1 MRITQQAMTYQ
12 TLQRLQ
18 DRLTQLTNA
27 QSSLGSGKRIHK
39 PSDDPSAMN
48 QAMSLRSRQAAS
60 DQAARNASDG
70 LLWTSLAD
78 SKLQTLLDRLH
89 RARELAIRSGTVT
102 NAAER
107 SAFVAELRSI
117 RDEAIS
123 IANSRIG
130 DRALFAGT
138 ADGDA
143 VALQDPLDPS
153 SPVLYLGDDG
163 QVVRRVGPKDE
174 IKVNVNGDRV
184 FFATDPADMDLFA
197 VLQGLADEIDA
208 NDNAQVQNLIGEVDK
223 SMDRILSALAELG
236 AASNRI
242 EAAERRNADEKLSLQ
257 DHLSQVESV
266 DVAEAI
272 MQLQL
277 QQVAYEAT
285 LGALARSIQPSLIDF
300 LR

>member
-1 MRITQQAMTYQ
+1 MRITQQAMSYQ
-12 TLQRLQ
+12 ALQRLQ
-18 DRLTQLTNA
+18 NRLDQLA
-27 QSSLGSGKRIHK
+27 QAQASLGSGKRIHK

-48 QAMSLRSRQAAS
+48 RSMSLRGLQAAS

-89 RARELAIRSGTVT
+89 RARELAVRSGSVT
-102 NAAER
+102 NDAER
-107 SAFVAELRSI
+107 EAFAAELRSI
-117 RDEAIS
+117 REEAIA
-123 IANSRIG
+123 IANSKIG

-143 VALQDPLDPS
+143 VSADGTA
-153 SPVLYLGDDG
+153 YLGDEG
-163 QVVRRVGPKDE
+163 VVERRVGPNDVVR
-174 IKVNVNGDRV
+174 VNVLGSEV
-184 FFATDPADMDLFA
+184 FGFDDGRDLFS
-197 VLQGLADEIDA
+197 VLDDLTTHIASGDSAGVQISISEID
-208 NDNAQVQNLIGEVDK
+208 D

-236 AASNRI
+236 AATNRI
-242 EAAERRNADEKLSLQ
+242 EAAQRRNADEKLSLQ
-257 DHLSQVESV
+257 DRLSQVESV